1 MLRWKEWTSAQCPRC
16 GLLEDAAHVWICKGR
31 GANVVWDKAI
41 LRLKEWL
48 ISVRTD
54 PAITNAIT
62 LGLQTWRQ
70 QGRYENHFDGK
81 VYCAVAQ
88 QGDIGWGNLVEGWI
102 AIEWETIQQDYY
114 QAIHSRRTGST
125 WSSQLL
131 LRLWSIAGDM
141 WENRNETLHQ
151 QENIIS
157 QTHEEALHRRIQRLH
172 EELTQQPLSTKDSY
186 LGNISLPDLIKKSWT
201 YKSEWCRSATVVLN
215 RNKNVSL
222 GRSRNLR
229 YMRNIM
235 SKWLSNKSG
244 KV

>member
-1 MLRWKEWTSAQCPRC
+1 
-16 GLLEDAAHVWICKGR
+16 
-31 GANVVWDKAI
+31 VVWDKAI

-70 QGRYENHFDGK
+70 QGRYENHFNGK

-172 EELTQQPLSTKDSY
+172 EELTQQPLSTEDSY